1 MRIHL
6 MPSWRVHRLHARRLL
21 RELGVER
28 GQGMPIEVFVDLLV
42 DAPEEAL
49 RLVRSKLRAGDRLLY
64 LLLFEG
70 KLRPEDPVARHDWGA
85 WRGSWA
91 SLQAARRVAELVA
104 GRPGRLLV
112 DLHVSLDYLWR
123 VGDLEAYRR
132 WAERMG
138 VAGEVVGYVLRS
150 FSGGGRA

>member
-1 MRIHL
+1 
-6 MPSWRVHRLHARRLL
+6 MPSWRLHRLHARRLL

-28 GQGMPIEVFVDLLV
+28 DPGLPVEFLVDLLV

-49 RLVRSKLRAGDRLLY
+49 RLVRGKLRASDRLLY
-64 LLLFEG
+64 LLLYEE

-123 VGDLEAYRR
+123 VGDLEAYRG

-138 VAGEVVGYVLRS
+138 IAEEVVGYVLRS
-150 FSGGGRA
+150 FSAGGGA